1 MWARGMQLPEEQDGG
16 GGGGKRRR
24 RRRTVYSGANAVIEE
39 DPERDRATQE
49 KEKGGEAN
57 EDQEQATFSE
67 HFRKDFVAVQIRL
80 YCISEKTLLHFR

>member
-67 HFRKDFVAVQIRL
+67 HFRKDFAAFQKRL
-80 YCISEKTLLHFR
+80 CCISDETLL

>member
-1 MWARGMQLPEEQDGG
+1 MQLPEEQDGG

-67 HFRKDFVAVQIRL
+67 HFRKDFAAFQKRL
-80 YCISEKTLLHFR
+80 CCISDETLL